1 MRIETPGPSLSGMT
15 WPAPLQK
22 ADEQRSFAELFAT
35 EQRRKD
41 APGPDQARQ
50 AAEGLVAMT
59 LVEPFLREARDSRD
73 AEPPF
78 GQTQAERQFG
88 ALIDART
95 AERIVKAWNLPLVD
109 QLARQ
114 MREHLRNVETSRHE
128 HSD

>member
-1 MRIETPGPSLSGMT
+1 MRIEVPSPSLSGMT
-15 WPAPLQK
+15 WPAPRQK
-22 ADEQRSFAELFAT
+22 AGEQRSFAELFAT
-35 EQRRKD
+35 ERRRKD
-41 APGPDQARQ
+41 APGPDQSRQ
-50 AAEGLVAMT
+50 SAEGLVAMT
-59 LVEPFLREARDSRD
+59 LVEPFLRQARESRD